1 MGFWRNLLFSY
12 TSLRRDLLWQQFP
25 ALKKRRGFRG
35 RLQEAFVTREPRLV
49 FTHEDNPGI
58 ITNS

>member
-1 MGFWRNLLFSY
+1 MLRYFRGFSSTLHPFVLIFP
-12 TSLRRDLLWQQFP
+12 QQFP